1 MAVVGPPAG
10 DLGVEDTSRVAGTDL
25 SAASVVV
32 GGTDVLRGRR
42 ASLIGYLGLPVA
54 LAAVCVIMFLWVG
67 AQDLGSAE
75 RRLLNVDRISVA
87 FARHMALTVV
97 STIFVILIA
106 VPLGVLLTRP
116 AARHLMPPVIAVANI
131 GQAVPSIGVLVIL
144 ALVWTFGFWPSIIAL
159 VAYSILPVLRN
170 TMVGLQQVDQSVIE
184 AGRGMGMTKG
194 AVLRKIE
201 LPLAVPVIL
210 AGVRTALVINVGT
223 ATLATFVNAGG
234 LGDIINGGLTANR
247 PMITFV
253 GSVLTAVLALTI
265 DHLGG
270 IAEGRLSPKGL

>member
-1 MAVVGPPAG
+1 MQLVGPPAG
-10 DLGVEDTSRVAGTDL
+10 GLGVEDKALVAEPETGGV
-25 SAASVVV
+25 SVS
-32 GGTDVLRGRR
+32 GGTDIFRGRR
-42 ASLIGYLGLPVA
+42 ESLIGYLGLPVV
-54 LAAVCVIMFLWVG
+54 LAAVCAILFLWVG
-67 AQDLGSAE
+67 AQELGSIE
-75 RRLLNVDRISVA
+75 RRLINPERISTA
-87 FARHMALTVV
+87 FVEHMALTFA
-97 STIFVILIA
+97 STVFVILIA

-116 AARHLMPPVIAVANI
+116 FARTLVPPIITVANI
-131 GQAVPSIGVLVIL
+131 GQAVPSIGVLVLL
-144 ALVWTFGFWPSIIAL
+144 ALVWAIGFWPAVVAL
-159 VAYSILPVLRN
+159 VVYSILPVLRN

-223 ATLATFVNAGG
+223 ATLATFVAAGG
-234 LGDIINGGLTANR
+234 LGDIISGGIVTSR
-247 PMITFV
+247 QTV
-253 GSVLTAVLALTI
+253 VVTGSVLTAVLALFI